1 MSSLTTHAKFGS
13 LNWPIWPIKDK
24 KADLHP
30 KKVLLSCWW
39 SRKGMEHW
47 ELLEKGQTINATM
60 YVEQLQKL
68 KAHIDRT
75 RRKNADV
82 YSTMTTPDPTLQR
95 RPRPSWRSR
104 TGW

>member
-1 MSSLTTHAKFGS
+1 MGRVNKGEQPEPVA
-13 LNWPIWPIKDK
+13 

-68 KAHIDRT
+68 KAHTDRT
-75 RRKNADV
+75 RGKNAEV
-82 YSTMTTPDPTLQR
+82 YLHHDNARPHTAKATKGELEST
-95 RPRPSWRSR
+95 